1 MADFKSSIIAQI
13 ATRQLRA
20 ILNGAMSQF
29 TPVDITRAI
38 RENQSIWGGGENEI
52 RQYATRIPG
61 IETFGKTFVAN
72 ITAEYGSVTA
82 LVVLW
87 LQEDQA
93 MKYGMIVNTPGGM
106 EWLDRQV
113 TDVMKGVGLQGGA

>member
-1 MADFKSSIIAQI
+1 M
-13 ATRQLRA
+13 
-20 ILNGAMSQF
+20 
-29 TPVDITRAI
+29 
-38 RENQSIWGGGENEI
+38 
-52 RQYATRIPG
+52 
-61 IETFGKTFVAN
+61 AN